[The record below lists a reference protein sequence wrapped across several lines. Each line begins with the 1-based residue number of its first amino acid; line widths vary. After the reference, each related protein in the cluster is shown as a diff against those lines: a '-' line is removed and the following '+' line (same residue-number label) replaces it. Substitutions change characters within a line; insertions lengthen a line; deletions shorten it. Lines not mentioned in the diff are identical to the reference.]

1 MDYKVEELAT
11 ATGVKVDTVRF
22 YQGRGL
28 IPPPERQGR
37 TAVYHDRHLSRI
49 RQIRSLLE
57 NGFSLAQIARLPE
70 PREDISEA
78 KSISMSEAHL
88 LAALAEEHVG
98 ERALTRAQLVAE
110 AGVPD
115 ELITA
120 ALAAGLLEP
129 DLKGGEERFSNSD
142 VEMLRS
148 GLALIGA
155 GIPLGEMLELART
168 HARQVQELCDAGI
181 DLFND
186 HIRKASQSDT
196 NPEVV
201 ALAFQQLLPKVTRLV
216 ALHFQRTLVNRA
228 IDRLRRTGEGPALEV
243 ALDAVAT
250 AAERQ
255 DWRK

>member
-1 MDYKVEELAT
+1 VDYKVEELAT

-37 TAVYHDRHLSRI
+37 TAVYHDRHLLRI
-49 RQIRSLLE
+49 RQIRSLLGQ
-57 NGFSLAQIARLPE
+57 GFSLAQIARLPE
-70 PREDISEA
+70 PGENASEA
-78 KSISMSEAHL
+78 KSISVSEAHL
-88 LAALAEEHVG
+88 LAALAEERGG
-98 ERALTRAQLVAE
+98 ERALTRAELVAE
-110 AGVPD
+110 SGVPD

-129 DLKGGEERFSNSD
+129 GLKEGEESYANSD

-155 GIPLGEMLELART
+155 GIPLGEMLELGRT

-181 DLFND
+181 DLFDD

-201 ALAFQQLLPKVTRLV
+201 GLAFQQLLPEVTRLV

-228 IDRLRRTGEGPALEV
+228 IDRLRDKGEGPALEL

-250 AAERQ
+250 AVERQ